1 MDNSMI
7 KTSGFAVKTSKVCR
21 TQGGFTL
28 IEVMISIL
36 ILTVGLLSM
45 LAVFSLAMASTQTA
59 QDDMIAKQEA
69 AEAIESVFT
78 ARNTSQIGWAQIQNI
93 PNGVFMN
100 GFQQI
105 RWQGPDGL
113 DGTADDTAD
122 PNPACPGPSQCLKT
136 PGPDGIMGTADDV
149 YRPLNNF
156 QRQIQITPLNDA
168 SGNQYSSLRQIT
180 VTVRYTTAQQRSA
193 QKTYVMSAYIS
204 QYR

>member
-1 MDNSMI
+1 MKTNSGPAGRSNTI
-7 KTSGFAVKTSKVCR
+7 RPKER
-21 TQGGFTL
+21 GFTL
-28 IEVMISIL
+28 LEVMISIL
-36 ILTVGLLSM
+36 VLMVGLLSM
-45 LAVFSLAMASTQTA
+45 LAVFSMAMASTQTA

-78 ARNTSQIGWAQIQNI
+78 ARNTSQIGWNQIQNV

-105 RWQGPDGL
+105 RWPGPDGL

-122 PNPACPGPSQCLKT
+122 PDPSCPGPSQCLKT

-156 QRQIQITPLNDA
+156 ERQIEITPLNDA
-168 SGNQYSSLRQIT
+168 SGNTYSSLRQIT
-180 VTVRYTTAQQRSA
+180 VTVRYTTVQQRAS

-204 QYR
+204 QFR